1 MLPAGSHQFACF
13 RRRIRRALVRVNQHP
28 TDATLT
34 AALSAGDSST
44 RLRAAL
50 AAGTDARA
58 SLLEV
63 LVERC
68 ADEPDFFVRDML
80 TWALTRLPAAETVPR
95 LVAELDARQPQAR
108 SQALHTLSKIGDP
121 QPYLEVLRFLSDPDD
136 ETARTAWRA
145 AEALSP
151 EREKPALATQLATQ
165 LGRGEPDLQRSLS
178 RVLVAL
184 GDAAEPALRDAA
196 ASGEE
201 GVRLH
206 AAATRR
212 LADDPDLGFAAALD
226 EATKASIL
234 GS

>member
-1 MLPAGSHQFACF
+1 M
-13 RRRIRRALVRVNQHP
+13 VRVNQHP
-28 TDATLT
+28 TDATLI

-58 SLLEV
+58 TLLEV

-80 TWALTRLPAAETVPR
+80 TWALTRLPVAETVPR
-95 LVAELDARQPQAR
+95 LVAELDAAQAQAR

-121 QPYLEVLRFLSDPDD
+121 QPYPEILRFLRDPDD

-145 AEALSP
+145 AQALSP
-151 EREKPALATQLATQ
+151 ESEKPALATQLATQ
-165 LGRGEPDLQRSLS
+165 LGRGEHDLQRSLS
-178 RVLVAL
+178 RALVAL

-206 AAATRR
+206 AEATRR

>member
-1 MLPAGSHQFACF
+1 M
-13 RRRIRRALVRVNQHP
+13 VRVNQHP
-28 TDATLT
+28 TDATLI

-58 SLLEV
+58 TLLEV

-80 TWALTRLPAAETVPR
+80 TWALTRLPVAETVPR
-95 LVAELDARQPQAR
+95 LVAELDAAQAQAR

-121 QPYLEVLRFLSDPDD
+121 QPYREILRFLRDPDD

-151 EREKPALATQLATQ
+151 ESEKPALATQLATQ
-165 LGRGEPDLQRSLS
+165 LGRGEHDVQRSLS
-178 RVLVAL
+178 RALVAL

-206 AAATRR
+206 AEATRR

-226 EATKASIL
+226 EARKASIL